1 MGGQVS
7 GAESWGDPQIP
18 ESTIW
23 AHPIPGRYQTLRPR
37 ARTLSPL
44 AVKPLLLAAAPLSL
58 QMKGQELPAP
68 SAFRGRLNGSWKAD
82 LKHHHQAK
90 DGCYVVLLGPKG
102 LRVPGAPGLHFP
114 EFRGEI
120 FAVQPYYTCSM
131 RAYWRRKWQHIPVFL
146 TGKPHGWRSL
156 VGYSPWS
163 RRVGHDTERLHFMRI
178 YTELWTTHP
187 RIQRECLWALH
198 TTALLDYTSR
208 EGPSGKPSKRHPLMR
223 KWSLPLVFTSLNPKG
238 LRQMSC
244 HSTASALEQAY
255 TLKEEA
261 LWTCS
266 RA

>member
-1 MGGQVS
+1 MWGQVS
-7 GAESWGDPQIP
+7 GAESWEDPQIP
-18 ESTIW
+18 ESTTW
-23 AHPIPGRYQTLRPR
+23 ARPIPGRYQTLRPR

-82 LKHHHQAK
+82 LKHHNQAK

-131 RAYWRRKWQHIPVFL
+131 RAYRRRKWQHIPVFL

-163 RRVGHDTERLHFMRI
+163 RKESDTILSDFTLWESTRSFGLHIPEFKGSACGP
-178 YTELWTTHP
+178 YTLPPSWTTLP
-187 RIQRECLWALH
+187 AKVLAENRQSVTPWW
-198 TTALLDYTSR
+198 
-208 EGPSGKPSKRHPLMR
+208 GSGQCP
-223 KWSLPLVFTSLNPKG
+223 WFSLPLTPKVSG
-238 LRQMSC
+238 KCLAILPRQP
-244 HSTASALEQAY
+244 
-255 TLKEEA
+255 
-261 LWTCS
+261 
-266 RA
+266 